1 MYNTNEGT
9 HQVEMRIAWLLSE
22 PKLWCPAGRIATP
35 WAFPSSAPKGNKKD
49 VWAFKCAEEATQE
62 DILGLQVVRY
72 VTREVPSSGLICL
85 HKSDGRTLTNPNL
98 RAVAYTNSRTC
109 GPKPTQTGI

>member
-9 HQVEMRIAWLLSE
+9 HRVEMRIACSFRSQSYGVQH
-22 PKLWCPAGRIATP
+22 GRIATP

-49 VWAFKCAEEATQE
+49 VWAFKCAEEATRE
-62 DILGLQVVRY
+62 DILGLQVVLY
-72 VTREVPSSGLICL
+72 VTQEVPSRGLICL
-85 HKSDGRTLTNPNL
+85 HKSDGRTSTNPNL
-98 RAVAYTNSRTC
+98 RAVAYTNRTC